1 MLYIKIKI
9 SLLQIYIIHDP
20 IWTYTTPVVLTP
32 PVPCYSYIFVFIL
45 ESDKKINEKQKEQ
58 FNFRILKYIT
68 LLNGRLFNKPGN
80 IQEIR
85 FNQHAAF

>member
-20 IWTYTTPVVLTP
+20 IWTYTQHPP
-32 PVPCYSYIFVFIL
+32 PVPCYSYIFFFIL